1 MQETLEVRLEES
13 SFQIPSGWPFDVK
26 MNSNLIGDGVN
37 GVEIKME
44 NNENLT
50 YSTGAQV
57 SSLFFTSSK
66 KITKNY

>member
-26 MNSNLIGDGVN
+26 MESNLIGDAVN
-37 GVEIKME
+37 GVDVKNE
-44 NNENLT
+44 NNENIK

-57 SSLFFTSSK
+57 QSTPPQTFPF
-66 KITKNY
+66 

>member
-26 MNSNLIGDGVN
+26 MESNSISDTMNGDDV
-37 GVEIKME
+37 KME
-44 NNENLT
+44 NSENLT

-57 SSLFFTSSK
+57 CCLFF
-66 KITKNY
+66 

>member
-26 MNSNLIGDGVN
+26 MESNLIGDAIN
-37 GVEIKME
+37 GVDVKNE
-44 NNENLT
+44 NNENIK

-57 SSLFFTSSK
+57 PLSHP
-66 KITKNY
+66 

>member
-26 MNSNLIGDGVN
+26 MESNLIGDAIN
-37 GVEIKME
+37 GVDVKNE
-44 NNENLT
+44 NNENIK

-57 SSLFFTSSK
+57 Q
-66 KITKNY
+66 